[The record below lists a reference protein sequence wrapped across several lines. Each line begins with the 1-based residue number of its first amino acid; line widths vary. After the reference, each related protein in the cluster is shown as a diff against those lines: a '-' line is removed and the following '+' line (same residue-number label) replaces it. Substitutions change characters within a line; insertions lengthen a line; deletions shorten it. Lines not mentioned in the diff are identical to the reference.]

1 MVLRIVATTG
11 KGVEREMTSVRIDK
25 EQVGADMRLNVAG
38 RLDTPNAKPFEASL
52 MEVVETTE
60 GAILVNLA
68 GVDYVSSS
76 GLRALLVA
84 GKAMRAG
91 KRKLALS
98 NLQPQIR
105 EVFDISG
112 FSTLFE
118 IS

>member
-1 MVLRIVATTG
+1 MQIERAEAGSNVLLKV
-11 KGVEREMTSVRIDK
+11 S
-25 EQVGADMRLNVAG
+25 G

-52 MEVVETTE
+52 LEVVNTTS
-60 GAILVNLA
+60 GGIQVDLA

-84 GKAMRAG
+84 GKAMRSA
-91 KRKLALS
+91 KRDLS
-98 NLQPQIR
+98 LSSLQPQIR

>member
-1 MVLRIVATTG
+1 MQI
-11 KGVEREMTSVRIDK
+11 EREQAGSDVVLK
-25 EQVGADMRLNVAG
+25 VSG

-52 MEVVETTE
+52 LDAISGTA
-60 GAILVNLA
+60 GAITVDLA

-84 GKAMRAG
+84 GKAMRGA
-91 KRKLALS
+91 KRDLALRA
-98 NLQPQIR
+98 LQPQIR

-118 IS
+118 IK

>member
-1 MVLRIVATTG
+1 
-11 KGVEREMTSVRIDK
+11 MTSVHIDR
-25 EQVGADMRLNVAG
+25 EQVGAETLLKVAG

-52 MEVVETTE
+52 MEVVALTDGT
-60 GAILVNLA
+60 IIVNLA

-84 GKAMRAG
+84 GKAMRTA
-91 KRKLALS
+91 KRKLALQA
-98 NLQPQIR
+98 LQPQIR

-118 IS
+118 IT

>member
-1 MVLRIVATTG
+1 
-11 KGVEREMTSVRIDK
+11 MTSVHTGR
-25 EQVGADMRLNVAG
+25 EQTGADVRLKVAG
-38 RLDTPNAKPFEASL
+38 RLDTPNAKPFETQL
-52 MEVVETTE
+52 MEVVSMTDGT
-60 GAILVNLA
+60 IIVDLA

-84 GKAMRAG
+84 GKAMRAA

-98 NLQPQIR
+98 ALQPQIR

-118 IS
+118 IT

>member
-1 MVLRIVATTG
+1 MHI
-11 KGVEREMTSVRIDK
+11 ERE
-25 EQVGADMRLNVAG
+25 QVDGEILLKVAG
-38 RLDTPNAKPFEASL
+38 RLDTPNAKPFETSL
-52 MEVVETTE
+52 MDVVSMSD
-60 GAILVNLA
+60 GAIVVNLA

-84 GKAMRAG
+84 GKAMRNA
-91 KRKLALS
+91 KRRLALTS
-98 NLQPQIR
+98 LQPQIR

>member
-1 MVLRIVATTG
+1 MHI
-11 KGVEREMTSVRIDK
+11 EREL
-25 EQVGADMRLNVAG
+25 VGSEVVLKVAG

-52 MEVVETTE
+52 MEVVSTTD
-60 GAILVNLA
+60 GGIVVNLA

-84 GKAMRAG
+84 GKAMRSA

-98 NLQPQIR
+98 SLQPQIR

>member
-1 MVLRIVATTG
+1 MHI
-11 KGVEREMTSVRIDK
+11 ERET
-25 EQVGADMRLNVAG
+25 VGNDILLRVAG
-38 RLDTPNAKPFEASL
+38 RLDTPNSKPFEASL
-52 MEVVETTE
+52 MEVVTTT
-60 GAILVNLA
+60 GGSIVVNLA

-84 GKAMRAG
+84 GKAMRGA
-91 KRKLALS
+91 KRNLSLAA
-98 NLQPQIR
+98 LQPQIR

>member
-1 MVLRIVATTG
+1 MHI
-11 KGVEREMTSVRIDK
+11 ER
-25 EQVGADMRLNVAG
+25 EQVGSDVLLKVAG

-52 MEVVETTE
+52 LEVVSMTD
-60 GAILVNLA
+60 GDIVVNLA

-84 GKAMRAG
+84 GKAMRSA
-91 KRKLALS
+91 KRKLTLAS
-98 NLQPQIR
+98 LQPQIR

-118 IS
+118 IK

>member
-1 MVLRIVATTG
+1 MQI
-11 KGVEREMTSVRIDK
+11 ER
-25 EQVGADMRLNVAG
+25 EQVGGDVLLKVSG

-52 MEVVETTE
+52 LEVVSSTS
-60 GAILVNLA
+60 GGIQVNLA

-84 GKAMRAG
+84 GKAMRSA
-91 KRKLALS
+91 KRNLSLAA
-98 NLQPQIR
+98 LQPQIR

>member
-1 MVLRIVATTG
+1 MHI
-11 KGVEREMTSVRIDK
+11 EREQAD
-25 EQVGADMRLNVAG
+25 GAVLLKVAG
-38 RLDTPNAKPFEASL
+38 RLDTPNAKPFETSL
-52 MEVVETTE
+52 MDVVSMT
-60 GAILVNLA
+60 GGPIVINLA

-84 GKAMRAG
+84 GKAMRNS
-91 KRKLALS
+91 KRQLS
-98 NLQPQIR
+98 LTSLQPQIR

>member
-1 MVLRIVATTG
+1 MHI
-11 KGVEREMTSVRIDK
+11 ER
-25 EQVGADMRLNVAG
+25 EQVGADTLLKVAG
-38 RLDTPNAKPFEASL
+38 RLDTPNAKPFETAL
-52 MEVVETTE
+52 MEVVAMT
-60 GAILVNLA
+60 GGGIIVNLA

-84 GKAMRAG
+84 GKAMRNA
-91 KRKLALS
+91 KRQLSLAA
-98 NLQPQIR
+98 LQPQIR

>member
-1 MVLRIVATTG
+1 MHI
-11 KGVEREMTSVRIDK
+11 ER
-25 EQVGADMRLNVAG
+25 EQVGSDVVLKVAG

-52 MEVVETTE
+52 MEVVSTTD
-60 GAILVNLA
+60 GGLLVNLA

-84 GKAMRAG
+84 GKAMRSA
-91 KRKLALS
+91 KRKLTLS
-98 NLQPQIR
+98 SLQPQIR

>member
-1 MVLRIVATTG
+1 MQIDREQAGSDVVLKV
-11 KGVEREMTSVRIDK
+11 S
-25 EQVGADMRLNVAG
+25 G

-52 MEVVETTE
+52 ME
-60 GAILVNLA
+60 AISSTDGGITVDLA

-84 GKAMRAG
+84 GKAMRTA
-91 KRKLALS
+91 KRDLALRS
-98 NLQPQIR
+98 LQPQIR

-118 IS
+118 IK

>member
-1 MVLRIVATTG
+1 MHI
-11 KGVEREMTSVRIDK
+11 ERE
-25 EQVGADMRLNVAG
+25 QVDGGILLKVAG
-38 RLDTPNAKPFEASL
+38 RLDTPNAKPFETSL
-52 MEVVETTE
+52 MDVVSMSD
-60 GAILVNLA
+60 GAIVVNLA

-84 GKAMRAG
+84 GKAMRNA
-91 KRKLALS
+91 KRRLALTS
-98 NLQPQIR
+98 LQPQIR

>member
-1 MVLRIVATTG
+1 MHI
-11 KGVEREMTSVRIDK
+11 EREQANGEVVLK
-25 EQVGADMRLNVAG
+25 VAG
-38 RLDTPNAKPFEASL
+38 RLDTPHAKPFETSL
-52 MEVVETTE
+52 MDVVSMTD
-60 GAILVNLA
+60 GSIVINLA

-84 GKAMRAG
+84 GKATRNS
-91 KRKLALS
+91 KRRLS
-98 NLQPQIR
+98 LMSLQPQIR

>member
-1 MVLRIVATTG
+1 MHI
-11 KGVEREMTSVRIDK
+11 EREQAGGDVLLK
-25 EQVGADMRLNVAG
+25 VAG
-38 RLDTPNAKPFEASL
+38 RLDTPNAKPFETEL
-52 MEVVETTE
+52 MDVIATTD

-84 GKAMRAG
+84 GKAMRNA
-91 KRKLALS
+91 KRRLSLAA
-98 NLQPQIR
+98 LQPQIR

-112 FSTLFE
+112 FTALFE

>member
-1 MVLRIVATTG
+1 MHI
-11 KGVEREMTSVRIDK
+11 ERE
-25 EQVGADMRLNVAG
+25 QVDGEILLKVAG
-38 RLDTPNAKPFEASL
+38 RLDTPNAKPFETSL
-52 MEVVETTE
+52 MDVVSISD
-60 GAILVNLA
+60 GAIVVNLA

-84 GKAMRAG
+84 GKAMRNA
-91 KRKLALS
+91 KRRLS
-98 NLQPQIR
+98 LTSLQPQIR

>member
-1 MVLRIVATTG
+1 MQI
-11 KGVEREMTSVRIDK
+11 EREQAGEDVLLK
-25 EQVGADMRLNVAG
+25 VAG

-52 MEVVETTE
+52 LEVVGTTS
-60 GAILVNLA
+60 GGIVVDLA
-68 GVDYVSSS
+68 GVVYVSSS

-84 GKAMRAG
+84 GKAMRTA
-91 KRKLALS
+91 KRKLSLRS
-98 NLQPQIR
+98 LQPQIR